1 MFAPIFRGLTVT
13 AHNTYISKAV
23 VTMDLFNTKLDQ
35 LSMRGND
42 YKHGIVATMPVYGR
56 LEIINPGIVADN
68 ASFWNGAVNHIAYR
82 LNTDVSILDSALVAF
97 SNFFIA
103 SWFTYYS

>member
-42 YKHGIVATMPVYGR
+42 YKHGIVATMPVHGR

-82 LNTDVSILDSALVAF
+82 LNTDVSILDFVSIFCFAF
-97 SNFFIA
+97 AFASNFFIA
-103 SWFTYYS
+103 F

>member
-103 SWFTYYS
+103 F